1 MDREKHVLLL
11 SPLEPER
18 NGVDNMS
25 LSTFQKKSGPGQNR
39 TQVQYFYNQPVFFF
53 VVKLAKHVPSF
64 SLHLSMHCSLPFL
77 SNEKLDLIRMLL
89 FPLVSGPLSAL
100 HPRLYGTVLG

>member
-25 LSTFQKKSGPGQNR
+25 LSTFQKKSGPGQNLILDR
-39 TQVQYFYNQPVFFF
+39 TQVQYFYNQPVFF
-53 VVKLAKHVPSF
+53 L
-64 SLHLSMHCSLPFL
+64 
-77 SNEKLDLIRMLL
+77 
-89 FPLVSGPLSAL
+89 
-100 HPRLYGTVLG
+100 